1 MKIKKPKAY
10 KMGSVDFQDI
20 ANGNIF
26 REYTTLFSGKVS
38 DLYMKLDENTSGYN
52 AAKIKNGELVTFM
65 PDVTCISVDGTF
77 VVDCDDAVNKSGG
90 TVKTITLKE
99 ACQILDSASAVVI
112 DDDVV
117 TYPVVSE
124 LTGDDENEFLFLS
137 WMDDGGSEY
146 SLSFNEG
153 LNREVKV
160 SGSSI
165 FLLCES
171 DDPNDDES
179 ETQIT
184 ILTTKELEN
193 K

>member
-52 AAKIKNGELVTFM
+52 AVKIKNGEMYTFRW
-65 PDVTCISVDGTF
+65 DVTCISVDGTF

-99 ACQILDSASAVVI
+99 VCQILDSASAVVI

-117 TYPVVSE
+117 TFPIVSE

-146 SLSFNEG
+146 SLSFSEG

-165 FLLCES
+165 FLISDS
-171 DDPNDDES
+171 DDDEES